1 MPVAD
6 IDGGLTFQ
14 GYNPKIL
21 TGRLPKQE
29 KPFYFGGN
37 NVPFDLALKNQ
48 PVKRYSITQKVMTLP
63 SIMK

>member
-6 IDGGLTFQ
+6 IDGGLNFQ
-14 GYNPKIL
+14 GYNPRVL
-21 TGRLPKQE
+21 TGRLPKEQ
-29 KPFYFGGN
+29 KHFYVGGKN
-37 NVPFDLALKNQ
+37 APLDLALKNQ